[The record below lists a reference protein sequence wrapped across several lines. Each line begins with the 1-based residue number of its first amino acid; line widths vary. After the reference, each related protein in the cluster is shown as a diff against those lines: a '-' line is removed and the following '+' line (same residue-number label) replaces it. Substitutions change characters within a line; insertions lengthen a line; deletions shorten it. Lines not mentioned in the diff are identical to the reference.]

1 MGHIDR
7 FSPEIAGYTALD
19 IMLADI
25 AIRIQLSPTDYQLAT
40 DHYQAIAEW
49 IDSKDSPLFGLV
61 ELFYPQ
67 GGFSIGATVA
77 RHSTDDEFDI
87 DAMVQLALSTNV
99 DPEAA
104 LALLHGAI
112 ERGPGSRYYK
122 KVDRKTRCS
131 TVNYD
136 KMHLDVTPA
145 VRIAGNDRASLIFHS
160 KPEDPREPKQSL
172 HANPFGFGQWFIA
185 NTPTDDAFARFFE
198 KRSLDYARARAQK
211 LYIEQKAETVP
222 VPDQLPAYRKSLAVI
237 SLQLEKRWRN
247 LGYDRRHAQLRRPPS
262 VLLSYYNAR
271 HANCTR
277 TISEELLHQVTAQIS
292 IIEAADR
299 DRRLVCEFNPACQ
312 YRKDE
317 LTDRWPGTLNDQRV
331 FLDEL
336 VDFATKLHRLRQG
349 VRLDV
354 MQAILGDLFG
364 ETPAA
369 EAIKAQ
375 TSQRVSDRASG
386 VSLYIPKTASIP
398 PLGSLAAPAAARSA
412 PSNTYF
418 GD

>member
-1 MGHIDR
+1 MGHFDR
-7 FSPEIAGYTALD
+7 FSPEVAGYTALD

-25 AIRIQLSPTDYQLAT
+25 AVRIQLSPTDYQLAI

-49 IDSKDSPLFGLV
+49 IDNKDSPLFGLV
-61 ELFYPQ
+61 ELFYAQ
-67 GGFSIGATVA
+67 GGFSIGATIA

-87 DAMVQLALSTNV
+87 DAMAQLALKASV

-104 LALLHGAI
+104 LAILHAAI
-112 ERGPGSRYYK
+112 KRGPDTRYHE

-160 KPEDPREPKQSL
+160 KPEDPNEQKRSL
-172 HANPFGFGQWFIA
+172 HANPYGFGQWFIA
-185 NTPTDDAFARFFE
+185 NTPADDAFGRFFE
-198 KRSLDYARARAQK
+198 KRSLDFARARAYR
-211 LYIEQKAETVP
+211 LMIEQKAETVP

-271 HANCTR
+271 HANRTR
-277 TISEELLHQVTAQIS
+277 TISEELLHQISAQVAIL
-292 IIEAADR
+292 EAADR
-299 DRRLVCEFNPACQ
+299 DRRLICEFNPACE
-312 YRKDE
+312 YRRDE
-317 LTDRWPGTLNDQRV
+317 LTDRWPGTLYDQRV

-336 VDFATKLHRLRQG
+336 VDFATKIHRLRQG

-354 MQAILGDLFG
+354 MQAILADLFG

-375 TSQRVSDRASG
+375 TSQRVADRASG
-386 VSLYIPKTASIP
+386 VSLYIPRSASVP
-398 PLGSLAAPAAARSA
+398 PLGSLAVPAIARAAPG
-412 PSNTYF
+412 NTYF